1 LSNFRKVFSY
11 VKPYRKEF
19 ILNNIFTILTVIFNL
34 LSVLMLFPLIDLLF
48 ADNSNIQQNEVT
60 SIWDIKG
67 FILYHL
73 SNYLSQMDKYNL
85 LLIICGLIFV
95 TFTLKNLFSYLQTV
109 YMSKVELGIL
119 KDIRFDLFRKYLE
132 LPLTFYTNERKGNLI
147 ARIIND
153 TQILKDSF
161 ISVLN
166 SLFRDPPTIIIFSV
180 VLFLL
185 NWKMTL
191 LIFVLAPL
199 SGFILSKIGNSIKRS
214 SIKSQE
220 KISDITSNLDEI
232 LGAIRIVK
240 SFAMEKYEINKFQK
254 ENNKFSEIMLKIH
267 KKRALGSPV
276 SETIGVI
283 TIVIILYLFALQ
295 ILSGSSDLTP
305 GSFILYL
312 AIFFQMI
319 PSLKYFGQMF
329 NSYKEGSAAA
339 DRIYELLEYKNEIVN
354 ESNPVNINTFNDS
367 IEFKDASF
375 SYTNE
380 PVLSGINLRIN
391 KGEIVA
397 IVGSSGAG
405 KSTLIDLILRF
416 YDLKNGNLLIDGKDI
431 KKYEISSLR
440 NIMGIVNQETILFN
454 DTLRNNI
461 AYGRNDTSLEEII
474 NAAKNANAHSF
485 ISKLPEGYDT
495 IIGDRGQ
502 KLSGGE
508 RQRISIARTLLKN
521 PPILILDE
529 ATSSLDSE
537 SELLVQNAIKNLMQ
551 GRTSIVIA
559 HRLSTIKMANKIIVL
574 DKGKIVETGN
584 HKELI
589 ELNGVYKKL
598 YEIQFMSE
606 EKK

>member
-1 LSNFRKVFSY
+1 MSNFRKVFKY
-11 VKPYRKEF
+11 VKPYRTQF
-19 ILNNIFTILTVIFNL
+19 ILNNIFTILTVIFSL

-48 ADNSNIQQNEVT
+48 NNSKISQQEVT
-60 SIWDIKG
+60 SIWDIKT

-73 SNYLSQMDKYNL
+73 SIYLSEMEKSTL
-85 LLIICGLIFV
+85 LLYICGLIFI

-119 KDIRFDLFRKYLE
+119 KDIRFDLFKKYLE
-132 LPLTFYTNERKGNLI
+132 LPLTFYSNEKKGNLI

-153 TQILKDSF
+153 VQILKDSF
-161 ISVLN
+161 ITVLN

-240 SFAMEKYEINKFQK
+240 SFAMEKYEINKFK
-254 ENNKFSEIMLKIH
+254 RENNRFAEIMLKIN
-267 KKRALGSPV
+267 KKRALGSPI

-283 TIVIILYLFALQ
+283 TIVLILYLFALE
-295 ILSGSSDLTP
+295 ILSGSSELTP

-339 DRIYELLEYKNEIVN
+339 DRVFELLDYKTEIKN
-354 ESNPVNINTFNDS
+354 PSNPVFINSFNDS
-367 IEFKDASF
+367 IEFVNATF
-375 SYTNE
+375 SYSKE
-380 PVLSGINLRIN
+380 EVLKNVNLKIN

-416 YDLKNGNLLIDGKDI
+416 YDLNSGSLLIDKLDI
-431 KKYEISSLR
+431 KNYDIDSLR

-454 DTLRNNI
+454 DTLKNNI
-461 AYGRNDTSLEEII
+461 AYGKTDIALEDVI
-474 NAAKNANAHSF
+474 NAAKNANAHNF
-485 ISKLPEGYDT
+485 ISKLPDGYDT

-537 SELLVQNAIKNLMQ
+537 SELQVQSAIKNLME

-574 DKGKIVETGN
+574 DKGKIVETGT
-584 HKELI
+584 HQSLMQI
-589 ELNGVYKKL
+589 NGVYKKL
-598 YEIQFMSE
+598 YDIQFKTE
-606 EKK
+606 EKI